1 MASIYDESLAK
12 YLEEAYVSKYA
23 KYLED
28 DDNDEDWDYEDEDDE
43 EDDKKSSTKSSKDSS
58 DKNPANGNDKKHE
71 QKENPPSLTY
81 LSTTDISK
89 IRNIA
94 IIVLSKY
101 SKLKKCC
108 DYVDLR
114 DKDHINDD
122 GNRESELGKYYHS
135 GDPKSFIKIM
145 DGDVFSGYPDFRNG
159 GNEAYEKDSKAFC
172 KEMNEMLEDRGIKAK
187 WCEGPNRDDEAIS
200 FGVRSTKTK
209 QKN

>member
-1 MASIYDESLAK
+1 MAIFNELLAE

-28 DDNDEDWDYEDEDDE
+28 DDDDEDWEDDEDDEEE
-43 EDDKKSSTKSSKDSS
+43 EDDKKSSTKSSKGSS
-58 DKNPANGNDKKHE
+58 DKKSTSDKDKKPE
-71 QKENPPSLTY
+71 QKEIPSSPTY

-101 SKLKKCC
+101 PKLKKCC

-122 GNRESELGKYYHS
+122 GERESELGKYYHN

-172 KEMNEMLEDRGIKAK
+172 KEMNEMFEDRGIKAK

-200 FGVRSTKTK
+200 FGARSTKMK
-209 QKN
+209 QKK